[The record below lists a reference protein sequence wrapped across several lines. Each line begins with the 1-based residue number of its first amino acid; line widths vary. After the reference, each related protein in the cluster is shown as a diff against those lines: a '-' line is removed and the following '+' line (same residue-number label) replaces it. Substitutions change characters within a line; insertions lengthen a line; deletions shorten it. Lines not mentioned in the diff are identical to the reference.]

1 MIKKTLRVSNF
12 EKSFKIILTFIGFSD
27 IMSLSTKYIMS
38 ELSDKI
44 VFVAEQDAI
53 EKVELELYALFQD
66 EFFPK
71 YITVTFSEEALEGC
85 VEKFIEESIFC
96 EVKGKTLY
104 KFLGFWAHIKTE
116 EFETIME
123 DFAKPNFK
131 KLS

>member
-1 MIKKTLRVSNF
+1 MIK
-12 EKSFKIILTFIGFSD
+12 
-27 IMSLSTKYIMS
+27 
-38 ELSDKI
+38 LSDKI

-53 EKVELELYALFQD
+53 EKVELELYALFQG

-85 VEKFIEESIFC
+85 VEKFIEESTFC
-96 EVKGKTLY
+96 EVRGKTLY

-131 KLS
+131 KA